1 MKYIKIS
8 GKSYKFTISLNYKE
22 EIVEVQIEQLDRR
35 AGGVIYPSKNN
46 EKLYEVLNRV
56 LEESDKTSE
65 WHFLNKYRDSEVS
78 KDKEQQLLIEKI
90 QKIYKLSN
98 DCIIFGGSYYEV
110 SEEIKKALP
119 KHII

>member
-1 MKYIKIS
+1 MKYLKIS

-56 LEESDKTSE
+56 LEESDKSSE

>member
-22 EIVEVQIEQLDRR
+22 EIIEVQIEQLDRR

-56 LEESDKTSE
+56 LEESDKSSE

>member
-56 LEESDKTSE
+56 LEESDKSSE

-98 DCIIFGGSYYEV
+98 DCIIFGGKYSEV
-110 SEEIKKALP
+110 SEEIKKSLP
-119 KHII
+119 KAIN

>member
-8 GKSYKFTISLNYKE
+8 GKSYEFTISLNDKE

-56 LEESDKTSE
+56 LEESDKSSE

-119 KHII
+119 KAII

>member
-8 GKSYKFTISLNYKE
+8 GKSYEFTISLNDKE

-56 LEESDKTSE
+56 LEESDKSSE

-98 DCIIFGGSYYEV
+98 DCIIFGGSYYKV
-110 SEEIKKALP
+110 SEEIKKALL

>member
-56 LEESDKTSE
+56 LKESNKSSE
-65 WHFLNKYRDSEVS
+65 WHFLNKYRDSEVL

>member
-1 MKYIKIS
+1 MKYMKTS
-8 GKSYKFTISLNYKE
+8 GRSYEFTISLNDKE

-56 LEESDKTSE
+56 LEESDKSSE

-110 SEEIKKALP
+110 SEEIKKSLP
-119 KHII
+119 KAII

>member
-1 MKYIKIS
+1 MKYMKTS
-8 GKSYKFTISLNYKE
+8 GGSYEFTISLNDKE
-22 EIVEVQIEQLDRR
+22 EIIEVSIEQLDRR

-56 LEESDKTSE
+56 LEESDKSSE

>member
-1 MKYIKIS
+1 MNYIKIS

-56 LEESDKTSE
+56 LEESDKSSE

>member
-56 LEESDKTSE
+56 LEESDKSSE

-110 SEEIKKALP
+110 SEEIKKSLP
-119 KHII
+119 KAII

>member
-8 GKSYKFTISLNYKE
+8 GKSYEFTISLNDKE

-56 LEESDKTSE
+56 VEESDKSSE

-78 KDKEQQLLIEKI
+78 KDKEQQLLIEKN

-110 SEEIKKALP
+110 LEEIKKALP
-119 KHII
+119 KPVI

>member
-8 GKSYKFTISLNYKE
+8 GKSYEFTISLNDKE

-56 LEESDKTSE
+56 LEESDKSSE

-78 KDKEQQLLIEKI
+78 KDKEQQLLIEKN

-119 KHII
+119 KYII

>member
-8 GKSYKFTISLNYKE
+8 GKSYEFTISLNYKE

-56 LEESDKTSE
+56 LEESDKSSE

>member
-56 LEESDKTSE
+56 LEESDKSSE

-78 KDKEQQLLIEKI
+78 KDKEQQLLIETI

>member
-8 GKSYKFTISLNYKE
+8 GKSYEFTISLNDKE
-22 EIVEVQIEQLDRR
+22 EIIEVQIEQLDRR

-56 LEESDKTSE
+56 LEESDKSSE

-119 KHII
+119 KAII

>member
-56 LEESDKTSE
+56 LEESDKSSE

>member
-8 GKSYKFTISLNYKE
+8 GKSYEFTISLNDKE

-56 LEESDKTSE
+56 LEESDKSSE